1 MFQDSKENFVQSNVL
16 IQLNLTIIRAVG
28 NMSEIKLTIDDREIL
43 VPEGSTILEAARK
56 AGSYV
61 PALCDHPDLKPIGS
75 CKLCI
80 VSVEGLEQYPT
91 ACNTLAEEG
100 MVVETTTPELQEM
113 RRHTL
118 EMLLA
123 LTNHPTS
130 CLFCER
136 KK

>member
-1 MFQDSKENFVQSNVL
+1 
-16 IQLNLTIIRAVG
+16 
-28 NMSEIKLTIDDREIL
+28 MSAIKLRIDDRVVE

-80 VSVEGLEQYPT
+80 VSVEGLDYYPT

-100 MVVETTTPELQEM
+100 MVVQTTTPESS
-113 RRHTL
+113 RR
-118 EMLLA
+118 
-123 LTNHPTS
+123 
-130 CLFCER
+130 
-136 KK
+136 